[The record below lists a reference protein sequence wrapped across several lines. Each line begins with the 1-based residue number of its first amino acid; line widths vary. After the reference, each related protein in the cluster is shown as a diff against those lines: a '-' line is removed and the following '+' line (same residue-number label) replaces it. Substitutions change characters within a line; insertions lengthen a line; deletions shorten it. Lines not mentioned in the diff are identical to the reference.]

1 MNRVSLCSGETIV
14 SGSAP
19 RFGTITGQPMA
30 CASALVRPK
39 VSGTVEVVTATCE
52 AR

>member
-1 MNRVSLCSGETIV
+1 MV

-19 RFGTITGQPMA
+19 RSGTITGQPMA

-39 VSGTVEVVTATCE
+39 VSGTVDVVTATWD